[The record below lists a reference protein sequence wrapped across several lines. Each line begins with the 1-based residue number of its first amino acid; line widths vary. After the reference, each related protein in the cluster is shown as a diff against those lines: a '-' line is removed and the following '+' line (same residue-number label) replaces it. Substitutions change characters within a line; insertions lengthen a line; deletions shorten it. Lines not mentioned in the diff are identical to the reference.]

1 LVLKSPHCHQSKK
14 SKKMNRMRNAD
25 EKRQKKIKGRE
36 RSKNKN
42 N

>member
-1 LVLKSPHCHQSKK
+1 
-14 SKKMNRMRNAD
+14 MNRMRNAD